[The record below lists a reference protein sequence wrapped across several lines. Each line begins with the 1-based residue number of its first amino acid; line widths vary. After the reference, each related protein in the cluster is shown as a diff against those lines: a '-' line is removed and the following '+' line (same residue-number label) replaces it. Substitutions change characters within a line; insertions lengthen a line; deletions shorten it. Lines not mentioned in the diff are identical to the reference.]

1 MSDKPTLRKTMREL
15 LRAVDETTR
24 NRISRQIA
32 ERLLTLAATWPRGT
46 TVALFGGLK
55 NEPDILPQILPPLIA
70 QGARLCFFQ
79 VEGEQMHAQQIFSVD
94 DLHRGPMNI
103 WEPKLHCPRLSP
115 AELDFIF
122 VPGLAFT
129 RDGRR
134 IGRGGGY
141 YDRYLAQPECR
152 ARLIGITTDLQLVDD
167 IPTEP
172 HDQRVA
178 EIITESGVI
187 TVG

>member
-1 MSDKPTLRKTMREL
+1 MHDKPTLRKTMREQ

-24 NRISRQIA
+24 NRISRQMAAHI
-32 ERLLTLAATWPRGT
+32 LALAGSSQAGT
-46 TVALFGGLK
+46 TIALFGGLK
-55 NEPDILPQILPPLIA
+55 SEPDMLPQILPPFLS
-70 QGARLCFFQ
+70 QGIRVCFFQ
-79 VEGEQMHAQQIFSVD
+79 IEGEEMHAHHILTVD

-115 AELDFIF
+115 AELDVIF

-141 YDRYLAQPECR
+141 YDRYLGQPECR

-172 HDQRVA
+172 HDRRVS
-178 EIITESGVI
+178 EIITESGLI
-187 TVG
+187 TV

>member
-1 MSDKPTLRKTMREL
+1 MHDKPTLRRIMREK

-24 NRISRQIA
+24 NRISRQMAGHI
-32 ERLLTLAATWPRGT
+32 LSLAASWPAGT
-46 TVALFGGLK
+46 TIALFGGLK
-55 NEPDILPQILPPLIA
+55 NEPDILPQILPPFLT
-70 QGARLCFFQ
+70 QGIRVCFFQ
-79 VEGEQMHAQQIFSVD
+79 IEGEEMHAQHILTVD

-115 AELDFIF
+115 AELDVIF

-141 YDRYLAQPECR
+141 YDRYLSQPECR
-152 ARLIGITTDLQLVDD
+152 ARLIGLTTDLQLVDG

-172 HDQRVA
+172 HDQRVS
-178 EIITESGVI
+178 EIITESGLIAV
-187 TVG
+187 